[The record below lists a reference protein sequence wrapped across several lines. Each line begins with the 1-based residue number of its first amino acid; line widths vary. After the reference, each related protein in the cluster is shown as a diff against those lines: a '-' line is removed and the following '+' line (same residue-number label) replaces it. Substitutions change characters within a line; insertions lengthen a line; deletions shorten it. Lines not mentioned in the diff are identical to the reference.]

1 MAERGRLEA
10 LRECMMSGVP
20 LPPWW
25 SSSINAVDLKNRFR
39 YIETDCRNRLHDLA
53 PPNRGRLNST
63 HIHGTHVPVEEPS
76 TASTGDLQVFSEASS
91 VRQDIQAITSK
102 SGSATSQ
109 KFPVPNRAVTSP
121 IWRRQGPGT
130 L

>member
-53 PPNRGRLNST
+53 PPIVGAL
-63 HIHGTHVPVEEPS
+63 
-76 TASTGDLQVFSEASS
+76 TAPTSMALACRWRSRPQHQERTWRQKDLSLD
-91 VRQDIQAITSK
+91 R
-102 SGSATSQ
+102 GSAKIDEATD
-109 KFPVPNRAVTSP
+109 
-121 IWRRQGPGT
+121 
-130 L
+130 